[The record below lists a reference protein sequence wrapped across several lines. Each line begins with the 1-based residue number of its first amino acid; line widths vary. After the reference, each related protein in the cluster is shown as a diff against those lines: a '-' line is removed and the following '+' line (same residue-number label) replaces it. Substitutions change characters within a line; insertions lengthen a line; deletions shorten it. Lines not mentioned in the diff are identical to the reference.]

1 MDTSTQDPSAGS
13 PRPLPLLSELLPHPR
28 KSFALNFNLF
38 RWVSKITPWVAP
50 IPSAFFVARS
60 SMNHLGTPLPIAIV
74 LAAAIELLGLTSV
87 HTWLRLSNWNLTKR
101 KSDPGAPTHLAVLL
115 TFLYFAITLG
125 MITLLE
131 VFPGFSQYMPA
142 VTPLLT
148 VIGAFNLALLSQQ
161 EQREA
166 AVRSER
172 EARKIE
178 RLKKREIER
187 SGNGQHQGKSNDRP
201 RGNQAPVSGSN
212 PENRE
217 KQPVNPGQKLTA
229 EEALNV
235 LVKFFEQNPA
245 GSYSA
250 AGRAAGR
257 SKSWVVW
264 ALNELESEGRIYKNN
279 GQITV
284 TRSSPI

>member
-1 MDTSTQDPSAGS
+1 MDTSTQDPPAGS
-13 PRPLPLLSELLPHPR
+13 PRPLSLLSELLPHPQ
-28 KSFALNFNLF
+28 KSFTLNFNF
-38 RWVSKITPWVAP
+38 FKWVSKITPWVAP

-87 HTWLRLSNWNLTKR
+87 HTWLRLSNWNLIRR
-101 KSDPGAPTHLAVLL
+101 KSDPSAPTHLAVLL

-131 VFPGFSQYMPA
+131 VFPGLSQYMPA

-178 RLKKREIER
+178 R
-187 SGNGQHQGKSNDRP
+187 SGNGQHQGKPNSRP
-201 RGNQAPVSGSN
+201 KGNQAPVSGSN

-235 LVKFFEQNPA
+235 LVKFFEQNSA

-264 ALNELESEGRIYKNN
+264 ALNELESEGRIHKNN

-284 TRSSPI
+284 TRSSPL